1 MARRRALAI
10 PVPPRV
16 NTRLVR
22 RIVAGVV
29 ILGLACL
36 IVLVGAAGF
45 FSFRIMTQHNDA
57 ENVTP
62 GSFLLTNFENVSF
75 TDHQGGVHDGWLLRG
90 LKGAPVIIL
99 CPGYD
104 SNRSDLLSLGA
115 VLQENHF
122 NIYIFN
128 FHGPGT
134 RRTFSNL
141 GVSQADDLQA
151 AIESIIKQPDINTHR
166 VGLFGAT
173 TGGYAALVA
182 AQRSN
187 VVKALAVDS
196 VYETPIQML
205 DAQIMEVLGGPSP
218 LVKFI
223 AEREFRLFT
232 WRTKTPQVREN
243 LSKLSGI
250 PKMFISGRDAPL
262 LASSTEDL
270 YNAAPDP
277 KTLRVLE
284 HSQSSQTGGAE
295 KKEYENQIL
304 SFFLQN
310 LPLRAD

>member
-1 MARRRALAI
+1 MARRRAVAI
-10 PVPPRV
+10 PVAPRV

-22 RIVAGVV
+22 RIIAGVV
-29 ILGLACL
+29 IMGLACL
-36 IVLVGAAGF
+36 VVLVGAAGF
-45 FSFRIMTQHNDA
+45 FTFRITTQHNDT

-75 TDHQGGVHDGWLLRG
+75 TDLQGGVHDGWLLRG

-99 CPGYD
+99 CPGYE
-104 SNRSDLLSLGA
+104 SNRSELLSLGA

-128 FHGPGT
+128 FHGPQT

-141 GVSQADDLQA
+141 GVGQADDLQA
-151 AIESIIKQPDINTHR
+151 AIESIIKQPDVNTHR

-182 AQRSN
+182 AERSN
-187 VVKALAVDS
+187 LVKALVVDS
-196 VYETPIQML
+196 IYESPIQML
-205 DAQIMEVLGGPSP
+205 DDQINDVLGGPSP
-218 LVKFI
+218 LIKFI
-223 AEREFRLFT
+223 AEREFRLMNWHT
-232 WRTKTPQVREN
+232 NTPKVRED
-243 LSKLSGI
+243 LSKLAGI
-250 PKMFISGRDAPL
+250 PKMFISGRDTPL
-262 LASSTEDL
+262 LASITQDL
-270 YNAAPDP
+270 YDAAPDP
-277 KTLRVLE
+277 KTPRVLE
-284 HSQSSQTGGAE
+284 HSQTSQTGGAE